1 MTTSESFINY
11 LIAFQTRHPSIR
23 IGQHMFNTLCYYN
36 PNLAKDIR
44 GQLDRID
51 PYYKDSNVPAF
62 LNYVIQNWSKY
73 DNNNNHNCNTG

>member
-11 LIAFQTRHPSIR
+11 LIALQTRHPSIR
-23 IGQHMFNTLCYYN
+23 IGQHMFNTLCDYS

-44 GQLDRID
+44 GQLNSID
-51 PYYKDSNVPAF
+51 PYYNDSNVSAF

-73 DNNNNHNCNTG
+73 EYIEN